1 MGSAGC
7 RKGTAPH
14 VVWVLEKKGAKG
26 KLSSFIYFHV
36 ACGILVPRPGI
47 ESKPL
52 AVKAP
57 SPNQWTTRDFLK
69 TVFFRFLSFSLFQ
82 SVISVSHT
90 HRPHPLGSLA
100 LWRGGE
106 GKVLLSLRFC
116 LHKLFPLAGSGSQLL
131 DSCSWELVFS

>member
-14 VVWVLEKKGAKG
+14 VVWVLEKKGAEG

-57 SPNQWTTRDFLK
+57 SPNHWTTREFLK
-69 TVFFRFLSFSLFQ
+69 TVFFRFLPFSLFQ
-82 SVISVSHT
+82 SVTSVSHT
-90 HRPHPLGSLA
+90 QAAPTGQPGPGVGRE
-100 LWRGGE
+100 GE
-106 GKVLLSLRFC
+106 GSVIPQVLS
-116 LHKLFPLAGSGSQLL
+116 P
-131 DSCSWELVFS
+131 